1 MATKRSRTT
10 KKSKS
15 RAATT
20 AKKAPVSKRS
30 STKQAA
36 AVIEL
41 APEHRAELKRLTD
54 GAVDTKTILLR
65 PDLDIG
71 EFLTNLAGL
80 AKTRMA
86 RRTVGNKNPNGG
98 MWV

>member
-1 MATKRSRTT
+1 MATKRSSTT

-15 RAATT
+15 ATT
-20 AKKAPVSKRS
+20 AKKTPASKRS
-30 STKQAA
+30 QSKAA

-41 APEHRAELKRLTD
+41 APEHRAELKRLTG
-54 GAVDTKTILLR
+54 GAVDTKKILLR

-71 EFLTNLAGL
+71 DFLTNLAGL

-86 RRTVGNKNPNGG
+86 RRTLGNKNPNGG